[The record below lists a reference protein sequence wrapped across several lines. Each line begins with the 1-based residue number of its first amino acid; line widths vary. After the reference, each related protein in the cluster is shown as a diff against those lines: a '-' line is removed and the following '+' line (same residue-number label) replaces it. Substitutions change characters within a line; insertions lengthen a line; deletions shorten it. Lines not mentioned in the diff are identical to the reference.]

1 MTRVAAPDVTDWSY
15 DNSHIAPGNLCVYEF
30 QFPAS
35 ANPGDKLEVQI
46 QGFNEN
52 MEFLFAFGT
61 SLESARSEA
70 YPEDVG
76 GWESPGTDPDK
87 WNAKREDGET
97 EASGTT

>member
-1 MTRVAAPDVTDWSY
+1 MTKVATSEITNWSY
-15 DNSHIAPGNLCVYEF
+15 DNSHIAPGDICIYEF
-30 QFPAS
+30 QLPAS

-46 QGFNEN
+46 EGSNEN

-61 SLESARSEA
+61 SLENARSET

-87 WNAKREDGET
+87 WDVKQKDEGT
-97 EASGTT
+97 GASGAA